1 VRPASCWTIESNNQ
15 TKAISLALQGGGSHG
30 AFTWGVLDRLLE
42 DPRIVLDGVSGA
54 SAGAVNAVLVAH
66 GLLQGGPAGARGA
79 LREFWQG
86 AVSAMPSAP
95 AETLLSLAR
104 FLAPSQLN
112 PFNLN
117 PLREILSRQID
128 FQALQ
133 AGSAVRLFISATDVF
148 SGMARIFGT
157 REITLQALLA
167 STCLPSLNQA
177 VSIGDSTYW
186 DGGLTAN
193 PPLRPL
199 VYQCDADDILI
210 VRLQPESRPGIPRTV
225 EEISSRFNEI
235 SFSSTLHS
243 EIQGIALAKR
253 AAERRSFA
261 FGRLE
266 RRLRRLNLHAIGPT
280 ASVALM
286 DVASRLKTDARHLEL
301 LHSEGRAQASAWLAA
316 HFDNIGVRST
326 LPLARHL
333 RLAPA

>member
-1 VRPASCWTIESNNQ
+1 M
-15 TKAISLALQGGGSHG
+15 QGGGSHG

-54 SAGAVNAVLVAH
+54 SAGAINAVLVAH
-66 GLLQGGPAGARGA
+66 GLLQGGPAEARAA
-79 LREFWQG
+79 LREFWLG

-95 AETLLSLAR
+95 AEALLSLAR
-104 FLAPSQLN
+104 FLAPHQLN

-117 PLREILSRQID
+117 PLREILWRQID
-128 FQALQ
+128 FEALQ
-133 AGSAVRLFISATDVF
+133 SHSPVRLFISATDVF
-148 SGMARIFGT
+148 SGMARIFGA

-167 STCLPSLNQA
+167 STCLPSFNQA
-177 VSIGDSTYW
+177 VTIGDSVYW

-199 VYQCDADDILI
+199 VYQCDAADILI
-210 VRLQPESRPGIPRTV
+210 VRLQPESRAGIPRTV

-253 AAERRSFA
+253 EAERRSFA

-286 DVASRLKTDARHLEL
+286 DPASRLKTDARLLEL
-301 LHSEGRAQASAWLAA
+301 LHS
-316 HFDNIGVRST
+316 
-326 LPLARHL
+326 
-333 RLAPA
+333 